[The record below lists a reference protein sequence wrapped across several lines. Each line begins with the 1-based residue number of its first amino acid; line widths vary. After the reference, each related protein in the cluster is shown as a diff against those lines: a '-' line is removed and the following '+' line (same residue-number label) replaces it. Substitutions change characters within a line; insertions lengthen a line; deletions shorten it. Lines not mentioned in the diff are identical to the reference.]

1 MSTEEYVRF
10 LRQGDFTLVLEWLTS
25 LFKHY
30 SLSME
35 SVAADTIIPLM
46 TFELINN
53 RLTQKELSQLPI
65 INAVLHDQSLRLPG
79 PMEYGLTLLM
89 SAAMQYQVYEENK
102 LIPFYQTTS
111 PLDSKEVIKWMT
123 RDNDILSEKNNS
135 DALAEKI
142 KILNLKLPDC
152 HKNVEKVKSK
162 ILTVVSYQYVCK
174 EYLDL
179 LIEVESL
186 DEKLVSRIKLVNEL
200 DDYLH
205 SEFILTSR
213 LIDKVAGFLSK
224 IRELTPD
231 TWEEKLLSKFLKKT
245 FIRWLYEDSIQL
257 FRFFTFRMV
266 TNRVPIFK
274 EKETNANPSIVDKA
288 P

>member
-179 LIEVESL
+179 LRNEIENFRVLFAEWVKTFDQWDYIIDRWGLFNPPGVNYDDKDPDDDIPFKNPFNDSL
-186 DEKLVSRIKLVNEL
+186 D
-200 DDYLH
+200 
-205 SEFILTSR
+205 
-213 LIDKVAGFLSK
+213 
-224 IRELTPD
+224 
-231 TWEEKLLSKFLKKT
+231 
-245 FIRWLYEDSIQL
+245 
-257 FRFFTFRMV
+257 
-266 TNRVPIFK
+266 
-274 EKETNANPSIVDKA
+274 
-288 P
+288 